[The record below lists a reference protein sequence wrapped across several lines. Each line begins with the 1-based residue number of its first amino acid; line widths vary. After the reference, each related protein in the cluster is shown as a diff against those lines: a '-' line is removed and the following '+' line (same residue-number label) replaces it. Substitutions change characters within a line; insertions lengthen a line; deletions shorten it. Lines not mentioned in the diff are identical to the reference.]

1 MKLPILFA
9 ALAALALPLPAAA
22 QLQDGTPLVA
32 ATTYTVSSKILGGD
46 RKVTVRLPAGYG
58 EEPDVAFPVV
68 YLLDGGPEQDF
79 EHIAGIAQSRDMNG
93 SFDRFILVGIESVN
107 RRHELSPIAR
117 DPKVYEEALGAM
129 PGGAPDYRRFLTLEL
144 KPLVEKTFRTNGHD
158 AIMGESLAG
167 LFVVETLLK
176 QPELFDDYIA
186 ISPSLWWEEMKYGKQ
201 AAEYFANHPAGKRRL
216 YLTTANEGDW
226 HREGAER
233 LVDALRHHAP
243 EGLTWTFV
251 DAGKSETHGT
261 LYHPMALDAFRALYG
276 TPSREYKNYPLV
288 GGPAIT
294 ERTPEEQ
301 ALLDS
306 ECTRENSTPMTPE
319 AAERGREGLYYKC
332 LLLDLG
338 PTPREGTLGQ

>member
-22 QLQDGTPLVA
+22 QLQDGTPLVT

-58 EEPDVAFPVV
+58 EEPEVTFPVV

-167 LFVVETLLK
+167 LFVVETLALE
-176 QPELFDDYIA
+176 PTLFDTYIA
-186 ISPSLWWEEMKYGKQ
+186 FDPSLWWNRGHLVETARNWIPRVPGSRTLWLAHSSEETIALLTGRLGEILAQGAPGSLTWHVEPMPDETHATIY
-201 AAEYFANHPAGKRRL
+201 HPA
-216 YLTTANEGDW
+216 
-226 HREGAER
+226 
-233 LVDALRHHAP
+233 ALKAVRSLLAV
-243 EGLTWTFV
+243 G
-251 DAGKSETHGT
+251 
-261 LYHPMALDAFRALYG
+261 
-276 TPSREYKNYPLV
+276 SR
-288 GGPAIT
+288 
-294 ERTPEEQ
+294 
-301 ALLDS
+301 
-306 ECTRENSTPMTPE
+306 
-319 AAERGREGLYYKC
+319 
-332 LLLDLG
+332 
-338 PTPREGTLGQ
+338 